1 MANAS
6 VAARGNPK
14 INIVFT
20 QDLNGMVVLTKA
32 EATQEEEVW
41 VPEPT
46 AKPTPT
52 PKNATTSG
60 KNATAATA
68 TAANAT
74 TSGEEAPAAAAAEGG
89 AVAAGEA
96 ASTNGTTS
104 SSTSS
109 PKLKMVKNTLRFPL
123 TITLN
128 VTGAYPVKPLTEA
141 QKAAVL
147 ERFAVLKAED
157 DKKRMVETA
166 KSECEATVY
175 KFRDDM
181 EAQEEQLKKVT
192 TAEQREDM
200 SGAISG
206 LTLWL
211 EEDGA
216 SATYDEYKAKTAEF
230 RGKMAP
236 AFSRSS
242 ELAWRPKAVKA
253 AQDEISHW
261 RELTGKWNE
270 THPQVRELFV

>member
-1 MANAS
+1 MTNAT

-14 INIVFT
+14 IHLVFS
-20 QDLNGMVVLTKA
+20 QDLNGMFVLLKA
-32 EATQEEEVW
+32 EATQEEEVL
-41 VPEPT
+41 VPEPVV
-46 AKPTPT
+46 PTPA
-52 PKNATTSG
+52 PKKNATALGG
-60 KNATAATA
+60 KNATAGAANGTNA
-68 TAANAT
+68 TAAAEEAAEDKADAASSNSTGVEAANGTNAT
-74 TSGEEAPAAAAAEGG
+74 APA
-89 AVAAGEA
+89 
-96 ASTNGTTS
+96 
-104 SSTSS
+104 
-109 PKLKMVKNTLRFPL
+109 PKMKLVKNTLRFPL
-123 TITLN
+123 NFTLN
-128 VTGAYPVKPLTEA
+128 VTGAYPVAPLTQSEI
-141 QKAAVL
+141 AAVL
-147 ERFAVLKAED
+147 TRFGTLKAED

-261 RELTGKWNE
+261 RELTSKWNE